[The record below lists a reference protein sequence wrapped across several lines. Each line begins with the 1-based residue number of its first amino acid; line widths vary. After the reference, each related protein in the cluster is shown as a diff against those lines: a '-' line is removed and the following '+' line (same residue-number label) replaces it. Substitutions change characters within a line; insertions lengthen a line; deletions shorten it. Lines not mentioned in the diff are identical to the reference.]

1 MATEAQPR
9 RRGARNTGKRRQ
21 DKDLSRYQER
31 LKLLRL
37 DFHTLMEQ
45 IQILDHEL
53 QMDPCLTGDAMA
65 VILSLIDALK
75 QELEASRLRILALK
89 GPSAA

>member
-1 MATEAQPR
+1 MVTGTNRR
-9 RRGARNTGKRRQ
+9 RRGASSGGKPLQ

-37 DFHTLMEQ
+37 DFHTLTEQ

-53 QMDPCLTGDAMA
+53 RMDPCLTGDAVA
-65 VILSLIDALK
+65 IILSLIGALK
-75 QELEASRLRILALK
+75 QELETSRLRILDLK
-89 GPSAA
+89 GPNAA

>member
-1 MATEAQPR
+1 
-9 RRGARNTGKRRQ
+9 
-21 DKDLSRYQER
+21 
-31 LKLLRL
+31 
-37 DFHTLMEQ
+37 MEQ

-75 QELEASRLRILALK
+75 QELEASRLGILELK
-89 GPSAA
+89 GSSAA

>member
-1 MATEAQPR
+1 MATDAQPR
-9 RRGARNTGKRRQ
+9 RRGARSTGKRRP
-21 DKDLSRYQER
+21 DKDPARYQER

-37 DFHTLMEQ
+37 DFHTIMEQ

-75 QELEASRLRILALK
+75 QELEASRLGILELK
-89 GPSAA
+89 GSSAA

>member
-9 RRGARNTGKRRQ
+9 RRGARSTGKRRQ
-21 DKDLSRYQER
+21 DKDLARYQER

-37 DFHTLMEQ
+37 DFHTLVEQ

-75 QELEASRLRILALK
+75 QELEASRLRILDLK
-89 GPSAA
+89 GSTAA